1 MAEGVVFDLGY
12 KPHEGPRLGRSG
24 ARRAL
29 IKDGLRKV
37 LGLRRKTRR
46 KVLPI
51 VLMSIAVMPA
61 LFFTAFAVVAGEFDV
76 SETIFGH
83 ADYFDLN
90 GSMALIFVALASSE
104 LLIPDRIHGTMSV
117 YASRPLT
124 TPDYVTGR
132 AGALAIVVIA
142 FLWIPHLVLFVGRA
156 WVSNQGLG
164 SYVVDNYQLLGETAL
179 VSVVYFIG
187 YTSIAFLV
195 AAFSKRTAV
204 AAGVYLGVIMLSGGA
219 TDALVEAGYDVF
231 GLGAV
236 LDHPSYVKD
245 WILGSSST
253 DLIPYRAGMEPI
265 MSLAVILALAV
276 VAGLV
281 VNGRYRRAA

>member
-12 KPHEGPRLGRSG
+12 KPHDGPRLGRSG

-37 LGLRRKTRR
+37 LGLRRKARR
-46 KVLPI
+46 KVLPAI
-51 VLMSIAVMPA
+51 LMSIAVMPA

-83 ADYFDLN
+83 TDYFDLN

-124 TPDYVTGR
+124 TPDYVAGR
-132 AGALAIVVIA
+132 AGALAIVVFG
-142 FLWIPHLVLFVGRA
+142 FLWIPHLVLFIGRA
-156 WVSNQGLG
+156 WVSSQGLG
-164 SYVVDNYQLLGETAL
+164 SYVIDHSELLWQTAL
-179 VSVVYFIG
+179 VSLIYFVA

-204 AAGVYLGVIMLSGGA
+204 AAGVYIGIVMLSGA
-219 TDALVEAGYDVF
+219 TAALVDSGYKVF
-231 GLGAV
+231 GLAAV
-236 LDHPSYVKD
+236 LDHPGYVKD
-245 WILGSSST
+245 WILGGGT
-253 DLIPYRAGMEPI
+253 NDWIPYHAGMEPV
-265 MSLAVILALAV
+265 MSLAVIVVLAV

>member
-1 MAEGVVFDLGY
+1 MAEGVVFDLRY
-12 KPHEGPRLGRSG
+12 KPHDGPRLGRSG

-37 LGLRRKTRR
+37 LGLRRRARR
-46 KVLPI
+46 KVLPAI
-51 VLMSIAVMPA
+51 LMSIAVMPA
-61 LFFTAFAVVAGEFDV
+61 LFFTAFAVVAGDFDV

-90 GSMALIFVALASSE
+90 GSMALIFIALASSE
-104 LLIPDRIHGTMSV
+104 LLIPDRVHGTMSV

-124 TPDYVTGR
+124 TPDYVAGR
-132 AGALAIVVIA
+132 AGALAIVVVA
-142 FLWIPHLVLFVGRA
+142 FLWIPHLVLLFGRA
-156 WVSNQGLG
+156 WVSDQGFG
-164 SYVVDNYQLLGETAL
+164 SYVFDHAELLWQTML
-179 VSVVYFIG
+179 ISFIYFVA

-204 AAGVYLGVIMLSGGA
+204 AAGVFIGIVTLSGA
-219 TDALVEAGYDVF
+219 TDALVQAGYDVF

-236 LDHPSYVKD
+236 LDHPGYVKD
-245 WILGSSST
+245 WILGSNGQNW
-253 DLIPYRAGMEPI
+253 IPARAGMEPV
-265 MSLAVILALAV
+265 MSLAVIIVLAV
-276 VAGLV
+276 VAGLI

>member
-12 KPHEGPRLGRSG
+12 RPHEGPRLGRSG

-29 IKDGLRKV
+29 IKDGLRRV
-37 LGLRRKTRR
+37 LGIRRKTRR

-51 VLMSIAVMPA
+51 SLMTIAVMPA
-61 LFFTAFAVVAGEFDV
+61 LFFTAFAVIAGEFDV

-104 LLIPDRIHGTMSV
+104 LLIPDRVHGTMSV

-124 TPDYVTGR
+124 TADYVAGR
-132 AGALAIVVIA
+132 AGSLAIVVFG
-142 FLWIPHLVLFVGRA
+142 FLWIPHLVLFLGRA

-164 SYVVDNYQLLGETAL
+164 SYVFENAELLWQTAL
-179 VSVVYFIG
+179 VSLIYFVG
-187 YTSIAFLV
+187 YTSVAFLV
-195 AAFSKRTAV
+195 AAFSQRASI
-204 AAGVYLGVIMLSGGA
+204 AAGVYIGVLMLSGA
-219 TDALVEAGYDVF
+219 TEALVDAGYDVF
-231 GLGAV
+231 GLAAV
-236 LDHPSYVKD
+236 IDHPGYVKD
-245 WILGSSST
+245 WILGASG
-253 DLIPYRAGMEPI
+253 DWIPESAGMEPVL
-265 MSLAVILALAV
+265 SLVVIVVLGA

-281 VNGRYRRAA
+281 VTGRYRRAA

>member
-12 KPHEGPRLGRSG
+12 QPHDGPRLGRSG

-29 IKDGLRKV
+29 VKDGLRRV
-37 LGLRRKTRR
+37 LGLRRKARR
-46 KVLPI
+46 KVLPVI
-51 VLMSIAVMPA
+51 LMSIAVMPA
-61 LFFTAFAVVAGEFDV
+61 LFFTAFAVIAGDFNVAD
-76 SETIFGH
+76 TIFGH

-124 TPDYVTGR
+124 TPDYVAGR
-132 AGALAIVVIA
+132 AGALAIVVFG
-142 FLWIPHLVLFVGRA
+142 FLWIPHLVLFIGRS
-156 WVSNQGLG
+156 WVSSQGMG
-164 SYVVDNYQLLGETAL
+164 SYVVENAEILAQTAL
-179 VSVVYFIG
+179 VSFIYFVA

-204 AAGVYLGVIMLSGGA
+204 AAGVYIGIVMLSGA
-219 TDALVEAGYDVF
+219 TEALVDAGYSVF
-231 GLGAV
+231 ALGAV
-236 LDHPSYVKD
+236 LDHPGYVKN
-245 WILGSSST
+245 WILGANSRGW
-253 DLIPYRAGMEPI
+253 IPFEAGMEPI
-265 MSLAVILALAV
+265 MSLAVILVLAV

-281 VNGRYRRAA
+281 VVGRYRRAA

>member
-12 KPHEGPRLGRSG
+12 QPHDGPRLGRSG

-29 IKDGLRKV
+29 LKDGLRRV

-46 KVLPI
+46 KVFPVI
-51 VLMSIAVMPA
+51 LMSIAVMPA

-104 LLIPDRIHGTMSV
+104 LLIPDRIHGTMSI

-124 TPDYVTGR
+124 TPDYVAGR
-132 AGALAIVVIA
+132 AGALAIVVFA
-142 FLWIPHLVLFVGRA
+142 FLWIPHLVLFLGRA
-156 WVSNQGLG
+156 WVSDQGLG
-164 SYVVDNYQLLGETAL
+164 SYVIENSELLWQTAL
-179 VSVVYFIG
+179 VSVIYFVA
-187 YTSIAFLV
+187 YTSVAFLV

-204 AAGVYLGVIMLSGGA
+204 AAGVYLGIVMLSGA
-219 TDALVEAGYDVF
+219 TDALVQAGYRAF
-231 GLGAV
+231 ALGAV
-236 LDHPSYVKD
+236 LDHPGFVKD
-245 WILGSSST
+245 WILEGGGG
-253 DLIPYRAGMEPI
+253 DWIPARAGMEPY
-265 MSLAVILALAV
+265 MSLLVIGVLAV

-281 VNGRYRRAA
+281 VTGRYRRAA